1 MLAEVRSSTLS
12 TVLREMLR
20 YSTNLT
26 AECVGLAASQVQGGA
41 VSSLPR
47 SAARMNDWI
56 ATRYDAPGLALVDHS
71 GLGGGSRIAPRVMA
85 RYMLAARREGV
96 LPGLLR
102 EHPLNDAEGRA
113 APGHPVEVRAKT
125 GTLNFVS
132 ALTGYAQPRGGRA
145 IVFSIASADMAR
157 RRGLTDDDNERPA
170 GARTWTGQAR
180 GLQQALI
187 ERWSGLRG

>member
-1 MLAEVRSSTLS
+1 MPK
-12 TVLREMLR
+12 
-20 YSTNLT
+20 
-26 AECVGLAASQVQGGA
+26 GA
-41 VSSLPR
+41 RHP
-47 SAARMNDWI
+47 
-56 ATRYDAPGLALVDHS
+56 ATR
-71 GLGGGSRIAPRVMA
+71 SR
-85 RYMLAARREGV
+85 
-96 LPGLLR
+96 
-102 EHPLNDAEGRA
+102 
-113 APGHPVEVRAKT
+113 VRAKT